1 MEKMLKKVCKERLGV
16 KMKLRKADWRKDP
29 DCIGYIDHQS
39 SIVESPNNARMFMSE
54 KMLIDFI
61 CNEHSYIRN
70 TNDNNDND
78 EDLVYDERFGDFIR
92 LKPEDYS
99 R

>member
-16 KMKLRKADWRKDP
+16 KMKLRKTDWRKDP
-29 DCIGYIDHQS
+29 YCVGYIDHQS
-39 SIVESPNNARMFMSE
+39 NIVESPDNARMFMSE
-54 KMLIDFI
+54 KMLTDFI

-70 TNDNNDND
+70 TNDNDDND

-92 LKPEDYS
+92 LKPKDYS
-99 R
+99 Q